1 MNDLDAP
8 AEGRRRGRR
17 PKRDKRVLLS
27 LRMEPELRARIVT
40 IAEKTGRSISQETE
54 ALLQRAVNGRDRG
67 APLASVKKLQDNR
80 QPDEDG
86 YSLLCEALELSF
98 GPQIGALLF
107 MIGHAMFFAQFEG
120 IAWSR
125 DVVERTRRF
134 PAVKR
139 GTVTTL
145 QQLAELGDFLIQSS
159 PSHAGEQS
167 WLDDPYVYGQVADAA
182 RSVLEAI
189 APEGDTSAPPLP
201 RGINRGSALSQMM
214 NSGKNN
220 AHQTMHNFV
229 ADEPPPR
236 WLAEKLGRGDVARLR
251 HWLGDAIIA
260 RLRQKFSKGY
270 WALPSWVWAE
280 GPFIRRGLSEPE
292 PPTE

>member
-1 MNDLDAP
+1 
-8 AEGRRRGRR
+8 
-17 PKRDKRVLLS
+17 
-27 LRMEPELRARIVT
+27 LRIKPELRARIVT

-54 ALLQRAVNGRDRG
+54 ALLQRAVNGRDRD
-67 APLASVKKLQDNR
+67 APLASVEKLHDNL
-80 QPDEDG
+80 QCDEDG

-107 MIGHAMFFAQFEG
+107 MIGHAMFFTQFEG

-139 GTVTTL
+139 GTVITL

-167 WLDDPYVYGQVADAA
+167 WLDDPYVFGQVANAA
-182 RSVLEAI
+182 RFVLEKI
-189 APEGDTSAPPLP
+189 APEGDASAPPLP
-201 RGINRGSALSQMM
+201 RGINRAYALVHMR
-214 NSGKNN
+214 NFGKNI
-220 AHQTMHNFV
+220 AHETMHNFV
-229 ADEPPPR
+229 ADEPTPR
-236 WLAEKLGRGDVARLR
+236 WLAEKLGKGDVARLR

-270 WALPSWVWAE
+270 SVLPSWVWAE
-280 GPFIRRGLSEPE
+280 GPFIRRGVSEPE